1 MKQIYVDH
9 AATSPTHPDVITA
22 MVKVMQSLPGNPSS
36 VHHFGR
42 EARYALD
49 TARHTLAQSI
59 GAKDSELLMT
69 SGGTESDNLALM
81 GTALARQHEG
91 KHIITTAIEHAAVL
105 KTAKELERQGFELT
119 YLPVSREGQVALSD
133 IRDALRPDTILVSI
147 MYGNN
152 EVGTVQPIKK
162 IGALLANHSATFHT
176 DAVQAYGLEAMNVDD
191 LQVDLLSTSAHKLN
205 GPRGVGFLY
214 VRAQTKLHELMYG
227 GDQERKRRG
236 GTENLPAIV
245 GFAEAVK
252 IAEETRAQK
261 QQDYEGFKQIM
272 IGALDV
278 AGVDYEINGSW
289 ENSLSH
295 ILNIHFKHVSVEA
308 FLVNL
313 DMAGIA
319 VSSGSACMA
328 GSIEPSHVLVAMYGP
343 ETPALKA
350 SLRFSF
356 GINLTKTAIEAVAAE
371 TVRIYKR
378 LAK

>member
-9 AATSPTHPDVITA
+9 AATSPTHPDVIAA
-22 MVKVMQSLPGNPSS
+22 MVKVMQTLPGNPSS

-119 YLPVSREGQVALSD
+119 YLPVSREGQVALAD
-133 IRDALRPDTILVSI
+133 IREALRPDTILVSI

-152 EVGTVQPIKK
+152 EVGTVQPIKE

-176 DAVQAYGLEAMNVDD
+176 DAVQAYGLEAINVDD

-214 VRAQTKLHELMYG
+214 VRAQTKLHELMHG

-252 IAEETRAQK
+252 IAAETRAQK

-278 AGVDYEINGSW
+278 AGIAYEINGSW

-295 ILNIHFKHVSVEA
+295 ILNIHFKNVSVEA

-328 GSIEPSHVLVAMYGP
+328 GSIEPSHVLEEMYGP
-343 ETPALKA
+343 ETPALRA

-356 GINLTKTAIEAVAAE
+356 GIDLTKTAIETVAAE